1 MSAFKSDFLNVLSQR
16 GFIHQ
21 ASDAEGLDALAAKGQ
36 ATAYVGYDCTAPSL
50 HIGNFLTMM
59 MLYWLQQ
66 SGNKPIT
73 LMGGGTTMVGD
84 PSGKDETRAI
94 RSVAEIEANKAS
106 IRGVFA
112 KVLRF
117 GDGPSDAIMLDNAEW
132 LTKLNWIEM
141 LRDVGR
147 HFSVN
152 RMLSMDSVRL
162 RLEREQEMSFIEFNY
177 MVCQAYDFVELAK
190 RTGCKLQMGGSDQW
204 GNIIMGVDLGRRMG
218 TPQLYA
224 LTTPLLTTASG
235 DKMGKT
241 AKGAVWLNAEQFSP
255 YDFWQYWRNT
265 EDADVAKFLKLFTT
279 LPMGEIAKLAALQGA
294 EINEAKKALADAATT
309 LLHGAEAARQAA
321 ETARQTFEEGAIAQN
336 LPTVEIPQSE
346 LDAGLGVL
354 TAFVK
359 AGLVVSNGEARRQI
373 KGGGLR
379 VNDAAVTDEKMTLSS
394 ANLTPEGVIKLSLG
408 KKRHVLLKPA

>member
-1 MSAFKSDFLNVLSQR
+1 
-16 GFIHQ
+16 
-21 ASDAEGLDALAAKGQ
+21 
-36 ATAYVGYDCTAPSL
+36 
-50 HIGNFLTMM
+50 M

-94 RSVAEIEANKAS
+94 RTVAEIEANKAS

-112 KVLRF
+112 RVLHY
-117 GDGPSDAIMLDNAEW
+117 GSGASDAVMLDNAEW
-132 LTKLNWIEM
+132 LTRLNWIEM
-141 LRDVGR
+141 LRDVGK

-152 RMLSMDSVRL
+152 RMLTMDSVKL

-177 MVCQAYDFVELAK
+177 MVCQAYDFVELAR
-190 RTGCKLQMGGSDQW
+190 RTGCRLQMGGSDQW

-218 TPQLYA
+218 TPQLFA

-235 DKMGKT
+235 AKMGKT
-241 AKGAVWLNAEQFSP
+241 AQGAVWLNADQFSP

-265 EDADVAKFLKLFTT
+265 EDADVVKFLKLFTT
-279 LPMGEIAKLAALQGA
+279 LPMSEIDKLAKLQGA

-309 LLHGAEAARQAA
+309 LLHGAVAAREAS
-321 ETARQTFEEGAIAQN
+321 ETARRTFEEGAIAEN
-336 LPTVEIPQSE
+336 LPTVEVSQGE
-346 LDAGLGVL
+346 LDGGIGVL
-354 TAFVK
+354 ASFVK
-359 AGLVVSNGEARRQI
+359 AGLVASNGEARRQI

-379 VNDAAVTDEKMTLSS
+379 VNDVAVTDEKRLLKPSD
-394 ANLTPEGVIKLSLG
+394 LTPEGVIKLSFG